1 MQIYVGFF
9 RNFYEFLLPLFID
22 FPFCY
27 GAVVCPMAGWDVF
40 CPQKN
45 MSRKNNI
52 IGYQNPR
59 SAAPGIHH

>member
-1 MQIYVGFF
+1 MQIYMGLF
-9 RNFYEFLLPLFID
+9 RIIYDVCVND

-27 GAVVCPMAGWDVF
+27 GAVVCPMADWDVF
-40 CPQKN
+40 YPQKN

-59 SAAPGIHH
+59 SAAPGLYR